1 MTGEPEQSI
10 NANVFTKNVSAEHAV
25 MEGEVLILTV
35 LTFSVRTLSV
45 RTSSLCGKSSKYKQY
60 CLESQS
66 AMMLYLPFMKRM
78 HV

>member
-1 MTGEPEQSI
+1 VTGEPEHSI
-10 NANVFTKNVSAEHAV
+10 KNVSAKHAL
-25 MEGEVLILTV
+25 MEAELLTLTV

-45 RTSSLCGKSSKYKQY
+45 RTSSLSGKSSKYKQY

-66 AMMLYLPFMKRM
+66 AMILYLPFMKRM